1 MNLKKCWGNWNSR
14 GRPNVEDEIFEYA
27 KKYIQSKSKYSPYVY
42 PDEIETQGKFP
53 LVLIK
58 YEDDPLYDECLAKE
72 EQKYKVSYEIEIYA
86 ENQANQVKQEIR
98 KELVDL
104 VNDVFDEHFGFTRKE
119 NKNVP
124 NADLNLDRRH
134 MRFVAIID
142 ENKRIYRGN
151 YVGQ

>member
-1 MNLKKCWGNWNSR
+1 MIHRMILFDLDGTLLTSNNTVSPETESTIKFCKLKGYYIGFITARSRSKKNLCLLNGL
-14 GRPNVEDEIFEYA
+14 
-27 KKYIQSKSKYSPYVY
+27 PYDFIAFY
-42 PDEIETQGKFP
+42 NG
-53 LVLIK
+53 
-58 YEDDPLYDECLAKE
+58 A
-72 EQKYKVSYEIEIYA
+72 EIYA